1 MFEDFALVSLW
12 RLSTSGEL
20 PNLTPGACMAQF
32 SKGNIS
38 HCLIPYIKAVG
49 LAVPEKK
56 NFFFSFSYCKSM
68 GALLSWKPQF

>member
-38 HCLIPYIKAVG
+38 HCLIPYYNKAVG
-49 LAVPEKK
+49 LAVPEK
-56 NFFFSFSYCKSM
+56 NFFFSVFPF
-68 GALLSWKPQF
+68 AT